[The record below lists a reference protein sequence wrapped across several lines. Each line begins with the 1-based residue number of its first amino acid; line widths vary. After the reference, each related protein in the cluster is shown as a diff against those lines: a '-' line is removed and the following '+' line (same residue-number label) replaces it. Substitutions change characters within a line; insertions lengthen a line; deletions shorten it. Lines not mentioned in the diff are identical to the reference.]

1 MIGQANMQNNPQN
14 NPNPNKYILKIINN
28 YNVIDLIVIVTQI
41 QCYKIQ
47 QIYNLLIYQ
56 IFHFYIMTNELI
68 KFLVLLYILIAT
80 KFIMQQKK

>member
-1 MIGQANMQNNPQN
+1 MF
-14 NPNPNKYILKIINN
+14 NKLKSQPKNKIIDKTVIVKIINN